1 MAKGRTRKA
10 AADGMAPAKDGG
22 DVPANEVVVS
32 VPVHCAGCAR
42 KLRRSLLRTDGFEEV
57 IVDCSANTVVVT
69 GQKALEDP
77 MMVVGMVERKTRK
90 KVLLLSPSS
99 PAKLPPSSA
108 VKSKDTKKEA
118 AATADM
124 KNDVAE
130 LDMNMAVVLKIE
142 MHCEACCE
150 EMKKRIL
157 KIKGV
162 EEAVP
167 HMKSSQLMVKGV
179 VEPATLVGFIHKC
192 TGRKAAIMRAEP
204 LDPPPMMGDEK
215 PADANVKQQEPPDN
229 LEEKNDEGAE
239 KETKQDD
246 NNEEEGGGEEQN
258 VEKKTKT
265 EKKDKGDGDGV
276 EEEKTQVHMPNDD
289 AIDGVIEEKNQTKGH
304 QFRLPVQAGVVAVAP
319 ETGKMD
325 VNSLYEYYYHPAYPY
340 AYPNYAYQQY
350 QYPPYAGH
358 PAAMYRPCPH
368 YYPPQT
374 LSDENPDACTIM

>member
-1 MAKGRTRKA
+1 MAKGRTRKT

-22 DVPANEVVVS
+22 DGPANEVVVS

-57 IVDCSANTVVVT
+57 TVDCSTNTVVVT

-99 PAKLPPSSA
+99 PAKLPPPPA
-108 VKSKDTKKEA
+108 MKSKDTKKEA
-118 AATADM
+118 AATADL

-142 MHCEACCE
+142 RHCEACCE

-162 EEAVP
+162 DEAVP

-204 LDPPPMMGDEK
+204 VDTPPAAAAAMAKPTMGNGT
-215 PADANVKQQEPPDN
+215 PQDANNVKHQEPSDN
-229 LEEKNDEGAE
+229 LDEKNDEGVE
-239 KETKQDD
+239 EGTKEEVGD
-246 NNEEEGGGEEQN
+246 EEEKNEDEKTKP
-258 VEKKTKT
+258 EKKN
-265 EKKDKGDGDGV
+265 KGDGEGV
-276 EEEKTQVHMPNDD
+276 EEGKTQVHMPNDD
-289 AIDGVIEEKNQTKGH
+289 AINGVIEEKNQTKGH
-304 QFRLPVQAGVVAVAP
+304 QFRLPVQAGIVAVAP

-340 AYPNYAYQQY
+340 AYPHYAYQQY
-350 QYPPYAGH
+350 QYPYT
-358 PAAMYRPCPH
+358 AAMYRPYPH
-368 YYPPQT
+368 YPPQT
-374 LSDENPDACTIM
+374 LGDENPDACTIM